1 MNLMLSPALGWAAGG
16 AIAAIMAVMAVVEVV
31 LFVRRRRGSTGGG
44 APDTDETVAA
54 CVRRTMLCLLVAL
67 MALTPSVTAATN
79 SRAVNA
85 TDVVVAV
92 DVTGS
97 MAVSDAAY
105 GSGETMTRL
114 DATRRAVD
122 ELTSLY
128 PDSSFAALRFGASGT
143 LDVPLTPDTRA
154 IGNWAATLAPEATD
168 VSAGSSLDAPLDQL
182 LLTLKDLRE
191 QHPDDAIVLY
201 VITDGDET
209 SQRSRRS
216 FSSLR
221 RYLDDAYAVGVGS
234 EQGGNIPVIRGGVAS
249 DGPDGTDGADGEG
262 SSDEWVTDP
271 DTGQPGVSKMDMDN
285 IKELADEMGGA
296 ALALGANTT
305 LAGARS
311 DAASDRWRVGE
322 SAKER
327 TRTQPVVWPLAIAA
341 AVLLAFEA
349 GAWFAASRRLL

>member
-16 AIAAIMAVMAVVEVV
+16 TIAAIMAVMAVVEVI
-31 LFVRRRRGSTGGG
+31 LFVRRRRGSAAGGG

-54 CVRRTMLCLLVAL
+54 CVRRTLLCLLVAL

-105 GSGETMTRL
+105 GSGETITRL
-114 DATRRAVD
+114 DAASRAVD

-128 PDSSFAALRFGASGT
+128 PDSSFVALRFGASGT

-201 VITDGDET
+201 MITDGEQT

-249 DGPDGTDGADGEG
+249 DGIDGTDGEG
-262 SSDEWVTDP
+262 PSDEWVTDP

-349 GAWFAASRRLL
+349 GAWFAVSRRLL

>member
-16 AIAAIMAVMAVVEVV
+16 TIAAIMAIMAVVEVV
-31 LFVRRRRGSTGGG
+31 LFVRRRRGAAGNG
-44 APDTDETVAA
+44 AADTDETVAA
-54 CVRRTMLCLLVAL
+54 CVRRTLLCLLVAL

-105 GSGETMTRL
+105 GSDETMTRL

-168 VSAGSSLDAPLDQL
+168 VSAGSNLDAPLDQL

-201 VITDGDET
+201 VITDGEQT
-209 SQRSRRS
+209 SQRTRRS

-234 EQGGNIPVIRGGVAS
+234 EQGGNIPVVRSGVTS
-249 DGPDGTDGADGEG
+249 GESDGADGDG

-285 IKELADEMGGA
+285 IKELADEMGGT
-296 ALALGANTT
+296 ALSLGANTT
-305 LAGARS
+305 IAGARS

-327 TRTQPVVWPLAIAA
+327 TRTLPVVWPLAIAA